1 MKNLVQTW
9 REIWSASSATAADFP
24 FGIVSLAGGTSE
36 GNGQN
41 MGSFRYAQS
50 FNAGVLPTREMKNTF
65 LAQAFDAGDP
75 CAGGNQCCTN
85 KKDGQ
90 GGWPCDAGVAA
101 YTGQFMGKLQL
112 ARPGLAWPGLA
123 WPSAA

>member
-24 FGIVSLAGGTSE
+24 FGISLAGGTSE

-101 YTGQFMGKLQL
+101 YTGQFMGKLQP
-112 ARPGLAWPGLA
+112 AQQPGLT